1 MDTSGTPHN
10 ANSAHAGRPQRL
22 MVSGPIRPK
31 QVPAGG
37 GPVEVAR
44 GMTVRTREG
53 REAGQVA
60 AVVVDCRSQLVTHVV
75 LGRLRPA
82 LDYRLVPVDLIEQVN
97 AETVS
102 LSILNQAVES
112 LPPRQESGGEAE
124 DVTAALE
131 GGEVSE

>member
-1 MDTSGTPHN
+1 MDTSGISQNKDPVN
-10 ANSAHAGRPQRL
+10 ADRSQKL
-22 MVSGPIRPK
+22 MVSGLVRPK
-31 QVPAGG
+31 QAPAGG

-44 GMTVRTREG
+44 GMTIRTSEG

-60 AVVVDCRSQLVTHVV
+60 AVVVDSHSQAVTHVV

-112 LPPRQESGGEAE
+112 LPPRQGSGGE
-124 DVTAALE
+124 T
-131 GGEVSE
+131 